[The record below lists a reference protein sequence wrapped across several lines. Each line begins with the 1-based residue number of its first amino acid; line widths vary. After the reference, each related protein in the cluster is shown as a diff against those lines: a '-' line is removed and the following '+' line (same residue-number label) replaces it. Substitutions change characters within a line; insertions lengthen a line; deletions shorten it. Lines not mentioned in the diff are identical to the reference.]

1 MRREPCPSLIPLI
14 INCFLYETI
23 YLDSVWLAVFAER
36 CASTR
41 ENFSFLGK
49 AGGLFGESDGQDI

>member
-1 MRREPCPSLIPLI
+1 MH
-14 INCFLYETI
+14 ETVD
-23 YLDSVWLAVFAER
+23 LDNVWLAVFAER